1 MNQIVAKDKLHGA
14 RLLRI
19 KNSDLK
25 MGIGPLKNKKM
36 NVCHVFYC
44 ILVFS
49 VGRTMYVIPFS
60 MGPVGSTLSK
70 YGVQV
75 LDCARIVSHTLIYNK
90 LIYNIYNI
98 YNRATK
104 KQIAA

>member
-1 MNQIVAKDKLHGA
+1 MNQIVAKDKVHGA

-25 MGIGPLKNKKM
+25 MGITLDLQINKNM

-75 LDCARIVSHTLIYNK
+75 LDCARIVSQTLISAIEQQKN
-90 LIYNIYNI
+90 
-98 YNRATK
+98 
-104 KQIAA
+104 QIAA